1 MTATD
6 SPPMA
11 DDTTRSRSEPSA
23 PQRPRKGSARARR
36 TRSAP
41 PPTIRTSRVVL
52 RRLDPWSVLKVSIL
66 FYLSLCI
73 VLLVAGVMLWLGA
86 RSIGVIGN
94 VESFMDSIGFTDFEF
109 RAGQILR
116 GSALGGMVLVVAGTF
131 GNVLMATLY
140 NLINDVVGG
149 LKVTLAED
157 ERARR
162 RV

>member
-6 SPPMA
+6 APPQPEA
-11 DDTTRSRSEPSA
+11 TPAATESRAERRSEGA
-23 PQRPRKGSARARR
+23 PPK
-36 TRSAP
+36 TRGKVRSPP
-41 PPTIRTSRVVL
+41 PPTIRSSRVVI

-73 VLLVAGVMLWLGA
+73 VLLVAGVMLWAGA
-86 RSIGVIGN
+86 RSVGVIGN
-94 VESFMDSIGFTDFEF
+94 IESFMDSIGFTDFEF

-157 ERARR
+157 ERPRR

>member
-1 MTATD
+1 MTTTD

-11 DDTTRSRSEPSA
+11 DDTTRSPSTTPERA
-23 PQRPRKGSARARR
+23 RKGSPGTAR
-36 TRSAP
+36 TPKAP
-41 PPTIRTSRVVL
+41 PPSTIRTSRLVI
-52 RRLDPWSVLKVSIL
+52 RRLDPWTVLKVSIL

-157 ERARR
+157 ERPRH